1 VAKGRGG
8 EHRAKRRGR
17 RGGEQQAKNNAAKG
31 GVRGKKNQKWRVNE
45 KKPSNVGADQ
55 DREGVFLSGI
65 WLQSDGDLEAA

>member
-1 VAKGRGG
+1 VC
-8 EHRAKRRGR
+8 E
-17 RGGEQQAKNNAAKG
+17 E
-31 GVRGKKNQKWRVNE
+31 KKNQKWRVNE